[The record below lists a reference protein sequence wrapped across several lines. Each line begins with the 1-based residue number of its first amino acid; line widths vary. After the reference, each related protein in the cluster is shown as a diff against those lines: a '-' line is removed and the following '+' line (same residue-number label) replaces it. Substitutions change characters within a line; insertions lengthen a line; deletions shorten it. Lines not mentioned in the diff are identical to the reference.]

1 MTSTALATTTA
12 TPALLAFEPASLP
25 EALQLANTLFESGMF
40 PKMRSAAAV
49 FAIIATGRELGM
61 PAMQSLRSLHSYDG
75 KITMSSDLIMAL
87 VRRSSLCKRL
97 TLVESTPERCTYETL
112 REGQEKPVAL
122 TWTIKDA
129 ERAGLTKKDNW
140 VKFPRDMLRA
150 RCGTALCRAEYPEV
164 TMGLYDGDELNQ
176 PQTPG
181 QVPVVAEVIVQQD
194 VPVQQA
200 APKSANI
207 PDAVLVNESSVIL
220 SMYAGK
226 LAACQTMQEID
237 RVSTE
242 AGNEELEGPA
252 RSKMVALF
260 REHRERVTGGTF
272 NGGK

>member
-1 MTSTALATTTA
+1 
-12 TPALLAFEPASLP
+12 
-25 EALQLANTLFESGMF
+25 MF

-129 ERAGLTKKDNW
+129 EQAGLTKKDNW

-194 VPVQQA
+194 VPEVHKITGK
-200 APKSANI
+200 PI
-207 PDAVLVNESSVIL
+207 PDAVLVSESAVIL

-260 REHRERVTGGTF
+260 QEHRARVSGGTF
-272 NGGK
+272 K